1 MNNILTQN
9 TGNNLLGIGSTDINI
24 LGITDNTLDITQGTT
39 SFMSI
44 SNSSSSGKISVKKP
58 TSLANNLLTI
68 KSTAKIDSA
77 TTNSLFYIDDNSE
90 LKTLGIGT
98 TNEYLRMGFN
108 RPAWGPKT
116 FVETNNSTVGNIG
129 YLEELKIDD
138 DKLIGIGSNLGY
150 NTKDD
155 SNKIITYDTNKDP
168 SLIISNGVGIGTL
181 TFKTRYDTN
190 FFDITLK
197 KIDSDFSSNP
207 ISKSLQI
214 IDNYTYK
221 YIINDLSDNS
231 IHYYKLSISDINSSV
246 TPSPTKKFHHITL
259 RRDNQ
264 SPLINSMSPGDGAT
278 ISANDSNIQF
288 VFSEGITA
296 GIGNIKIEPA
306 SGSGL
311 SNTLIDI
318 TSGSPLITFSQ
329 TNVAN
334 DTLTINPS
342 SNFSNLGIQY
352 TISMVPEVGVIKDL
366 AGNNFNWGAISGF
379 PYNFIS
385 KDEINPQ
392 MTISSSTVNSGDVS
406 NDTSISL
413 TFTSTEATTN
423 FVETDI
429 TKNNGSINNFQ
440 AVSSTVYTA
449 TFTPSGNGACTI
461 DVNAGAYTDSQSNN
475 NTVATQF
482 VWTFDNISPT
492 MTITSTTSGVNDGSI
507 TNDSSIS
514 LTFTS
519 SEATTNFESGDITVT
534 NGSIGSTF
542 SQTSST
548 VYTATFTPSGSG
560 ARTQACTIDVA
571 GGAFTDAAGNNN
583 TAASQFNWTFDSILP
598 GMTITSTTS
607 GVTDGSTTN
616 DTSISLT
623 FTSTEA
629 TTNFVSGDINVS
641 NGSISNFQAVSSTVY
656 TATFTPS
663 SNNACTIDVAS
674 NKFTDAADNN
684 NTAASQFNWTFDGTG
699 PTMTIT
705 SNTSGVSSG
714 STSSSTPVSLIFT
727 SNESTNNFV
736 SGDISV
742 SNGSLSSISGSGTT
756 YTATFTPTASGTCT
770 ITVNAGAY
778 TDTVGNNNTAGS
790 LSWTFVA
797 PVNGNTSVDWTLVNT
812 SSSNPTSS
820 SSSYADSNYN
830 DGATWI
836 IGGYQGSGK
845 SGWHDWFVVNA
856 GTSKSISNDTTQS
869 SNLNENSKSW
879 SLFEHTTTAPYN
891 GYFTLSRVYERTGLD
906 HYSGGST
913 NDPSHGLKIRFNTTV
928 GGDSCTAGVDGRN
941 HPWGIFCKYGFT
953 PSSGSNEVTLG
964 TKNGSHTTASRIVI
978 DFNKYIALTAFEYP
992 TYQYYGYNTTTHIYY
1007 WNESLST
1014 PAWTK
1019 IVEFYSAARG
1029 HGSVY
1034 FRKDNTGSN
1043 SGIIAS
1049 HYTKSS
1055 GFNNGKNTSG
1065 GYSGSFN
1072 QNIPREPLI
1081 RLRFPT
1087 TVSSSLVSGNY
1098 GWDPNPAF
1106 RYTGRGGVVSFVRQA
1121 KYARYY
1127 KIEETGTNSASSGAP
1142 YYAKMKGIIPS
1153 QTALF

>member
-9 TGNNLLGIGSTDINI
+9 DGNNQLGIGSNNIN
-24 LGITDNTLDITQGTT
+24 LVGIIGNTLDITQGTT

-44 SNSSSSGKISVKKP
+44 SNSSGSEKISVKKP
-58 TSLANNLLTI
+58 TTLANNLLTL
-68 KSTAKIDSA
+68 KDAAKIEGAS
-77 TTNSLFYIDDNSE
+77 TNSLFYIGDNNE

-98 TNEYLRMGFN
+98 TDEYLRMGYN
-108 RPAWGPKT
+108 RPTWGPKT
-116 FVETNNSTVGNIG
+116 FVESNVSGIGSIG

-138 DKLIGIGSNLGY
+138 DKLIGIGTKLGVKDSSISN
-150 NTKDD
+150 
-155 SNKIITYDTNKDP
+155 IIKYDTNNDI
-168 SLIISNGVGIGTL
+168 SLIMSNGVGIGTL
-181 TFKTRYDTN
+181 TIKTKYDTN

-197 KIDSDFSSNP
+197 KVDSDFSSNP
-207 ISKSLQI
+207 TSKLLEIVDSK
-214 IDNYTYK
+214 TYK
-221 YIINDLSDNS
+221 YTIGDLSNNS
-231 IHYYKLSISDINSSV
+231 IHYYNLTINDINSFTTS
-246 TPSPTKKFHHITL
+246 TKKFHHITL

-264 SPLINSMSPGDGAT
+264 SPLINSMSPSDGSM

-306 SGSGL
+306 SDSGL

-329 TNVAN
+329 TNVPN

-379 PYNFIS
+379 PYNLIS

-392 MTISSSTVNSGDVS
+392 MTISSSTVNSGIVS
-406 NDTSISL
+406 NNTSISL

-461 DVNAGAYTDSQSNN
+461 DVNAGAYTDSQGNN
-475 NTVATQF
+475 NTTAVQF

-492 MTITSTTSGVNDGSI
+492 MTISSTTSGVNDGST
-507 TNDSSIS
+507 TNDDFIE

-519 SEATTNFESGDITVT
+519 SEATTNFDAGDIDVN
-534 NGSIGSTF
+534 NGSISNFSGSGT
-542 SQTSST
+542 T
-548 VYTATFTPSGSG
+548 YTARFTPSGTG
-560 ARTQACTIDVA
+560 ARTVVCTIDVA

-583 TAASQFNWTFDSILP
+583 TAASQFNWTFDNILP

-607 GVTDGSTTN
+607 GVTDGTTTN
-616 DTSISLT
+616 NTSISLT

-629 TTNFVSGDINVS
+629 TTNFASGDITVS
-641 NGSISNFQAVSSTVY
+641 NCSISNFQAVSSTVY

-663 SNNACTIDVAS
+663 SNGACTIDVVS
-674 NKFTDAADNN
+674 NKFTDAASNN
-684 NTAASQFNWTFDGTG
+684 NTAAVQFNWTFDGTG

-705 SNTSGVSSG
+705 GVSSG
-714 STSSSTPVSLIFT
+714 STSSSTPVSLTFT
-727 SNESTNNFV
+727 SSESTTNFT
-736 SGDISV
+736 SGDITV
-742 SNGSLSSISGSGTT
+742 SNGSLSSFSGSGTT
-756 YTATFTPTASGTCT
+756 YTASFTPTTGGTCT
-770 ITVNAGAY
+770 ITVNTGVY
-778 TDTVGNNNTAGS
+778 TDSVGNNNTADS
-790 LSWTFVA
+790 LSWTFL
-797 PVNGNTSVDWTLVNT
+797 PPITGNTSVDWTLVNT
-812 SSSNPTSS
+812 SSANPTSS
-820 SSSYADSNYN
+820 SSSYTDSNYN

-845 SGWHDWFVVNA
+845 SPWHDWFDEDA
-856 GTSKSISNDTTQS
+856 TSGSVYNDTTYS
-869 SNLNENSKSW
+869 SSVNENRKSW
-879 SLFEHTTTAPYN
+879 HLFEHTTTAPEN
-891 GYFTLSRVYERTGLD
+891 GYFSLSRVYERTGLD

-928 GGDSCTAGVDGRN
+928 GEESTVAGGHYAAYN
-941 HPWGIFCKYGFT
+941 QPWGIFCKYGFT
-953 PSSGSNEVTLG
+953 PSSGSNQNTLA
-964 TKNGSHTTASRIVI
+964 TKNGITGNPSRIII

-1019 IVEFYSAARG
+1019 IIEFYSDFWG

-1043 SGIIAS
+1043 QGGTTN
-1049 HYTKSS
+1049 YTANS
-1055 GFNNGKNTSG
+1055 GFNNGKNSSG
-1065 GYSGSFN
+1065 GYSGLFN
-1072 QNIPREPLI
+1072 QNIPREPII

-1087 TVSSSLVSGNY
+1087 SYYNGSYVK
-1098 GWDPNPAF
+1098 
-1106 RYTGRGGVVSFVRQA
+1106 SFVRQV

-1127 KIEETGTNSASSGAP
+1127 KIEETGSNHESSGAP
-1142 YYAKMKGIIPS
+1142 YYAKIKGIIPS